1 MSRQLLTLLTALGL
15 TATGC
20 SDSTSPSGGAKDVP
34 LAPELSVASFGVTAI
49 EPPSHVSAVNDE
61 GLIVGTSQTDQR
73 GFVWVNGGAQWLSKQ
88 PGIAT
93 AARDVNSF
101 GLVVG
106 RFISTLG
113 SDSAAAWLD
122 GIMTLLPGFYDAGNS
137 IAMAVNDPGQILGTD
152 VAAGEPRVGLVW
164 SSKDDQAPT
173 RLEAPDG
180 YSVLPEDI
188 DDAGRIVG
196 QLGPVDGT
204 HGQAVYWSS
213 ESAPPLTLK
222 GFDGAPCENES
233 INEIALAFAIN
244 EEGEIVGTCPAADG
258 SAHAAYW
265 ASAGAT
271 AIDLGPGEAAS
282 INELGEIVGSGGSL
296 FEPSLW
302 MREAGTFRRFDLGS
316 PDAEGLVS
324 IGSVNNTG
332 TAVGNFIL
340 GNESD
345 GFAWR
350 IPIRVSLD
358 LVPGS
363 ATNTIKRDGRGTV
376 TVALLGSR
384 WFRAA
389 DVDPASLTLGND
401 DGQDTP
407 VARKKNVPMAKL
419 TDVNRDGLPDVVVE
433 FNMLELMN
441 RGDLPLGNPVL
452 VLLGALR
459 DGTHLRGADVALV
472 QR

>member
-1 MSRQLLTLLTALGL
+1 MSRQLLFLLAVLGL

-20 SDSTSPSGGAKDVP
+20 SDSTSPSGGPKDAP
-34 LAPELSVASFGVTAI
+34 PAPELSVASFGVTAI
-49 EPPSHVSAVNDE
+49 ESPSHVSAVNDE
-61 GLIVGTSQTDQR
+61 GLIVGTSQTDQL
-73 GFVWVNGGAQWLSKQ
+73 GFVWVNGAAQWLSKQ
-88 PGIAT
+88 SGIAT

-113 SDSAAAWLD
+113 TDSAAAWLD
-122 GIMTLLPGFYDAGNS
+122 GIMTLLPGFYEAGTT

-152 VAAGEPRVGLVW
+152 VATGEPRVGLVW
-164 SSKDDQAPT
+164 SSKDDQTPT
-173 RLEAPDG
+173 RLKAPDG
-180 YSVLPEDI
+180 YAVLPEDI

-213 ESAPPLTLK
+213 ESATPLTLK
-222 GFDGAPCENES
+222 GFDGTPCENES
-233 INEIALAFAIN
+233 INGLALAFSLN
-244 EEGEIVGTCPAADG
+244 EQGEIVGTCPGADG
-258 SAHAAYW
+258 SVHAAYW

-271 AIDLGPGEAAS
+271 AIDLGPGEAES
-282 INELGEIVGSGGSL
+282 INELGEVVGSGPL
-296 FEPSLW
+296 FTPSLW

-316 PDAEGLVS
+316 PQAVGFVS
-324 IGSVNNTG
+324 FVDVNNTG
-332 TAVGNFIL
+332 TAVGNFI
-340 GNESD
+340 GTESD
-345 GFAWR
+345 GYAWH
-350 IPIRVSLD
+350 IPIRVALD
-358 LVPGS
+358 LIPGS

-389 DVDPASLTLGND
+389 DVDPASLSLGND

-407 VARKKNVPMAKL
+407 VARKKTLPLAKL
-419 TDVNRDGLPDVVVE
+419 TDVNRDGLPDLVVE

-459 DGTHLRGADVALV
+459 DGTHLRGADAALV
-472 QR
+472 LR